1 MTDDDSESTLG
12 PSEEKKPRKVI
23 YLLPNLFTTAGLFAG
38 FYAIILAMQGRF
50 TAAAISV
57 IVAMLLDGI
66 DGRVARMTNTQS
78 EFGAQYD
85 SIADMVSFGIAPAL
99 IMYQW
104 SLVSFVE
111 LGEQW
116 GKFGWLAAFF
126 YSAMAA
132 LRLARFN
139 VQIGT
144 LDKKYFMGLAS
155 PSAATL
161 LVSFIW
167 MFDALEFD
175 GSESYL
181 LLPSLLL
188 TILAGVLMVSPILYN
203 SFKDQNRKEK
213 VPFVGI
219 LAVVLIFILVTIDPP
234 KVFFGVFLLYA
245 LSGPVMLLVRR
256 KKKQSAAEQSADDED
271 TEGLGKP

>member
-1 MTDDDSESTLG
+1 MTDDEIMKDKEDMG
-12 PSEEKKPRKVI
+12 VEKKPRKVI
-23 YLLPNLFTTAGLFAG
+23 YLIPNLFTTAGLFAG

-85 SIADMVSFGIAPAL
+85 SIADMVSFGLAPSL
-99 IMYQW
+99 VMYQW
-104 SLVSFVE
+104 SLVSLVD

-126 YSAMAA
+126 YSAMAG

-139 VQIGT
+139 VQIDK

-161 LVSFIW
+161 VVSFIW
-167 MFDALEFD
+167 VFDELNYK
-175 GSESYL
+175 GSETWL
-181 LLPSLLL
+181 LIPSVLI
-188 TILAGVLMVSPILYN
+188 TVLAGVLMVSPFLYH
-203 SFKDQNRKEK
+203 SFKDNNRKEK
-213 VPFVGI
+213 VPFIGI
-219 LAVVLIFILVTIDPP
+219 LVVVLIFILVTIDPP

-245 LSGPVMLLVRR
+245 LSGPVQFFLRR
-256 KKKQSAAEQSADDED
+256 KKKSEKEPAE
-271 TEGLGKP
+271 

>member
-1 MTDDDSESTLG
+1 MTDEHSEDRQDTVDD
-12 PSEEKKPRKVI
+12 KKPRKVI

-104 SLVSFVE
+104 SLVNFVE

-139 VQIGT
+139 VQIGK

-167 MFDALEFD
+167 MFDALEFK

-181 LLPSLLL
+181 LVPSLLL

-213 VPFVGI
+213 IPFVGI

-245 LSGPVMLLVRR
+245 LSGPVMMLIRR
-256 KKKQSAAEQSADDED
+256 KRKKNIANPED
-271 TEGLGKP
+271 SGGENEGLGKS

>member
-1 MTDDDSESTLG
+1 MTEDNVETVQDQDG
-12 PSEEKKPRKVI
+12 EKKPRRAI

-38 FYAIILAMQGRF
+38 FYAIVLAMQGRF

-85 SIADMVSFGIAPAL
+85 SIADMVSFGLAPAL
-99 IMYQW
+99 VMYQW
-104 SLVSFVE
+104 SLVSLVE

-139 VQIGT
+139 VQIGK

-167 MFDALEFD
+167 VFDDLGLK

-181 LLPSLLL
+181 LVPSLLL
-188 TILAGVLMVSPILYN
+188 TIIAGVLMVSPILYN
-203 SFKDQNRKEK
+203 SFKDQSRKEK
-213 VPFVGI
+213 IPFIGI
-219 LAVVLIFILVTIDPP
+219 LIVVLIFILVTIDPP

-245 LSGPVMLLVRR
+245 LSGPAMMLLRWKR
-256 KKKQSAAEQSADDED
+256 KKTLTHNESPPDQ
-271 TEGLGKP
+271 T

>member
-1 MTDDDSESTLG
+1 MMDENSELHDQVD
-12 PSEEKKPRKVI
+12 EKKPRRVI

-38 FYAIILAMQGRF
+38 FYSIILAMHGRF
-50 TAAAISV
+50 TAAAISI

-99 IMYQW
+99 VMYQW
-104 SLVSFVE
+104 SLVGLVE

-116 GKFGWLAAFF
+116 GKFGWTAAFF

-139 VQIGT
+139 VQIGK

-161 LVSFIW
+161 LVSFVW
-167 MFDALEFD
+167 VFDANDFK
-175 GSESYL
+175 GTESYL
-181 LLPSLLL
+181 LVPSMVL
-188 TILAGVLMVSPILYN
+188 TIVAGMLMVSPILYN
-203 SFKDQNRKEK
+203 SFKDQSRKEK

-219 LAVVLIFILVTIDPP
+219 LIVVLIFILVTIDPP

-245 LSGPVMLLVRR
+245 LSGPAMMLIRWKR
-256 KKKQSAAEQSADDED
+256 KRSISKSVNSPEN
-271 TEGLGKP
+271 T

>member
-1 MTDDDSESTLG
+1 MTEENMETTQDAG
-12 PSEEKKPRKVI
+12 EEKKPRRVI

-38 FYAIILAMQGRF
+38 FYSIVLAMQGRF

-57 IVAMLLDGI
+57 IVAMLLDGV

-85 SIADMVSFGIAPAL
+85 SIADMVSFGLAPAL
-99 IMYQW
+99 VMYQW
-104 SLVSFVE
+104 SLVSLVE

-126 YSAMAA
+126 YAAMAA

-139 VQIGT
+139 VQIGK

-167 MFDALEFD
+167 VFDDLD
-175 GSESYL
+175 LKGSESYL
-181 LLPSLLL
+181 LVPSLLL
-188 TILAGVLMVSPILYN
+188 TIMAGVLMVSPVLYH
-203 SFKDQNRKEK
+203 SFKDQNRKER

-219 LAVVLIFILVTIDPP
+219 LIVVLIFILVTIDPP
-234 KVFFGVFLLYA
+234 KVIFGVFFLYA
-245 LSGPVMLLVRR
+245 LSGPVMMLLRWRR
-256 KKKQSAAEQSADDED
+256 KKAQALNEIPPKQH
-271 TEGLGKP
+271 

>member
-1 MTDDDSESTLG
+1 MN
-12 PSEEKKPRKVI
+12 EENPEMNDHQEGKKPRRAI

-38 FYAIILAMQGRF
+38 FYSIILAMQGRF
-50 TAAAISV
+50 TAAAISI
-57 IVAMLLDGI
+57 IVAMILDGI

-99 IMYQW
+99 VMYQW
-104 SLVSFVE
+104 SLVGLVE

-161 LVSFIW
+161 LVSFVW
-167 MFDALEFD
+167 VFDALD
-175 GSESYL
+175 YKGTESYL
-181 LLPSLLL
+181 LVPSMLL
-188 TILAGVLMVSPILYN
+188 TIVAGILMVSPVLYN
-203 SFKDQNRKEK
+203 SFKDQSRKDK
-213 VPFVGI
+213 VPFIGI
-219 LAVVLIFILVTIDPP
+219 LIVVLIFILVTIDPP

-245 LSGPVMLLVRR
+245 LSGPAMMLIRWKR
-256 KKKQSAAEQSADDED
+256 KRSSNKVEGGAESD
-271 TEGLGKP
+271 

>member
-1 MTDDDSESTLG
+1 MTDNNSEYNSG
-12 PSEEKKPRKVI
+12 PMEEKKPRKVI

-57 IVAMLLDGI
+57 IVAMILDGI

-99 IMYQW
+99 VMYQW
-104 SLVSFVE
+104 SLVNFVE

-139 VQIGT
+139 VQIGK

-167 MFDALEFD
+167 MFDSLNFK
-175 GSESYL
+175 GSETYL
-181 LLPSLLL
+181 LVPSLLL
-188 TILAGVLMVSPILYN
+188 TIMAGILMVSPILYN

-213 VPFVGI
+213 IPFVGI

-245 LSGPVMLLVRR
+245 LSGPAMMLKRR
-256 KKKQSAAEQSADDED
+256 KRKLSASSQGESTDSED
-271 TEGLGKP
+271 GLGKS